1 MRPSQVST
9 VLVIVILLFAI
20 FIFVYLLLNR
30 YLYKL
35 RERVLEKKGL
45 NLVFYEVKLP
55 KNNEVEIKASEQM
68 FTGLVGIGEK
78 LTGFRKMLG
87 GKTFVSFEVVA
98 FKESIKFFVVCP
110 EKISSVVD
118 RQINGTYP
126 LAEIIKTKE
135 YNLFPE
141 NGFVSYAALGLEKS
155 YRIPFQTYE
164 ELPVDTLS
172 TVTDVFSKLAE
183 GESAAIQVVIS
194 PAGTEWINSAKSY
207 VEKIREDAK
216 PKEGETTPSK
226 PKEDDTTLSLIEKK
240 AQKSG
245 FFTDIRVVVVSDNKA
260 SADAHLANILSS
272 FDQYTKE
279 NGNRFK
285 KIGKDKTKTIAKDFV
300 YRIPRS
306 NFVLNTEELA
316 TLFHFPN
323 KNVQAPHIKWLLS
336 KRSPAPDFVTSQF
349 DDDYLY
355 IGKNTFRGGSKEVFI
370 KPEDRLRH
378 LYVIGQT
385 GTGKS
390 GFMGGL
396 MARDIKMGHG
406 CAYLDPHGSDAEK
419 ILQQIPPERVEDVVI
434 FDPSDIERPVG
445 LNMLEI
451 ANDQQKTL
459 VTNEMLN
466 IFDTLYN
473 LKQTGGPIFEQYF
486 RFGVMLLLEDPE
498 SGSTLLEFPKIF
510 ADEGYRNY
518 KLSKCKNQEVID
530 FWRKQAEAAGGEA
543 SLKNVVPYVV
553 SKLAPF
559 LTNAYVRPI
568 IAQQSSSINF
578 RQIMDEGKILIVKL
592 SKGKIGDLNA
602 NLLGMIIIG
611 KLLISALEREVV
623 SEKDRKPFYLYIDEF
638 QNFLTDGIMVIL
650 SEARKYKLGL
660 TLGHQ
665 FIGQLTRE
673 GGNTKIRDAIFG
685 NVGNKAI
692 FRIGE
697 EDAGFLKKVVEGY
710 FDENDMQQIENGTF
724 ILKMLVDGRPTP
736 PFTARSWYGESR
748 FDMMTEPNAELA
760 EVIRGISR
768 LKYGRDVS
776 LIENEIKLRGTFV
789 KEKEEDPKQ
798 AKNPF
803 MGGFPGF

>member
-1 MRPSQVST
+1 MRGSVPIT
-9 VLVIVILLFAI
+9 TLILILLSLVG
-20 FIFVYLLLNR
+20 IFVFIYFLIVKYFGNL
-30 YLYKL
+30 K
-35 RERVLEKKGL
+35 EKILETKGL

-55 KNNEVEIKASEQM
+55 RDNEVEIKAAEQM
-68 FTGLVGIGEK
+68 FTGFIGIGEK
-78 LTGFRKMLG
+78 LTGLKKFIGAR
-87 GKTFVSFEVVA
+87 TFISFEVVA
-98 FKESIKFFVVCP
+98 FKENIKFFVACP
-110 EKISSVVD
+110 ERIASVVD

-126 LAEIIKTKE
+126 MAEIVKVKE
-135 YNLFPE
+135 YNIFPE
-141 NGFVSYAALGLEKS
+141 DGYVAYAGMGLDKP

-172 TVTDVFSKLAE
+172 TVTDAFSKLMD

-194 PAGTEWINSAKSY
+194 PAGTDWINEAKDY
-207 VEKIREDAK
+207 IKKVREDAQPKEEGEK
-216 PKEGETTPSK
+216 PKK
-226 PKEDDTTLSLIEKK
+226 PKEDEATLSLIERKS
-240 AQKSG
+240 QKSG
-245 FFTDIRVVVVSDNKA
+245 FYTDVRVVVVSDNKM
-260 SADAHLANILSS
+260 SADSHLANILST

-279 NGNRFK
+279 GGNRFK
-285 KIGKDKTKTIAKDFV
+285 KLGKDKTKTIAKDFV
-300 YRIPRS
+300 YRIPRETMI
-306 NFVLNTEELA
+306 LNTAELA

-323 KNVQAPHIKWLLS
+323 KNVQAPHIKWLLA
-336 KRSPAPDFVTSQF
+336 KRAPAPDFVTSHF
-349 DDDYLY
+349 DTDYMY
-355 IGKNTFRGGSKEVFI
+355 VGKNAFRGSHKEIFL

-378 LYVIGQT
+378 FYIIGQT

-390 GFMGGL
+390 GFMGG
-396 MARDIKMGHG
+396 MMIRDMKMGHG

-419 ILQQIPPERVEDVVI
+419 ILQQVPPERVEDVVI

-445 LNMLEI
+445 LNMFEI

-510 ADEGYRNY
+510 ADDGYRNY

-568 IAQQSSSINF
+568 VAQQQSTINF
-578 RQIMDEGKILIVKL
+578 RQIMDQGKILIVKL
-592 SKGKIGDLNA
+592 SKGKIGELNA
-602 NLLGMIIIG
+602 NLLGMIVIG
-611 KLLISALEREVV
+611 KILISALEREGIP
-623 SEKDRKPFYLYIDEF
+623 EKDRRPFYLYIDEF

-665 FIGQLTRE
+665 FIGQLTRP
-673 GGNTKIRDAIFG
+673 GGDTKIRDAIFG

-697 EDAGFLKKVVEGY
+697 EDATFLKKVVEGY
-710 FDENDMQQIENGTF
+710 FDETDMQQIENFTF
-724 ILKMLVDGRPTP
+724 ILKMLVDGKPTP
-736 PFTARSWYGESR
+736 PFTARSFYGESKY
-748 FDMMTEPNAELA
+748 DMVGTPNPELA
-760 EVIRGISR
+760 DIIRHISR
-768 LKYGRDVS
+768 LKYGKDANV
-776 LIENEIKLRGTFV
+776 IENEVKLRGTFV
-789 KEKEEDPKQ
+789 KEKEEEAKPK
-798 AKNPF
+798 NSMF
-803 MGGFPGF
+803 GGFPGF